1 MLNQAKPGRLD
12 GAHSCRTLVLL
23 LPSSNPPPWIR
34 MAAAN
39 GPGPSGTCRSSSNG
53 WPPGRAYSTSFL
65 SRGAA
70 ARVAAQAI
78 ARMKAGVRMEDD
90 CIRGGAGLPAC
101 PSSCYK
107 CVVSYYERHLPHW
120 QPEGAALFL
129 TWRLARIAP
138 ENRADLGSPWVK
150 LFQQIRA
157 GQWFR
162 YFTGAE
168 VLGATAGLALLAC
181 TMAAADSIFSGIFF
195 IALSAF
201 WWSRRSR

>member
-90 CIRGGAGLPAC
+90 CTRGGTGLLAC

-138 ENRADLGSPWVK
+138 ENRADLWFSLGQAVSADPGRAMVPVFHRCGS
-150 LFQQIRA
+150 A
-157 GQWFR
+157 GR
-162 YFTGAE
+162 DGR
-168 VLGATAGLALLAC
+168 
-181 TMAAADSIFSGIFF
+181 SGT
-195 IALSAF
+195 SGVYHGG
-201 WWSRRSR
+201 R